1 MQSVLRFIENTN
13 TKTATVFI
21 ISLAL
26 VVLGID
32 LITGREVQF
41 PLIYVLPVGI
51 AAWRNQKTLAYAM
64 SIVLPL
70 VRGIYEFPWHTSA
83 SLPIASIN
91 TLMEIA
97 ALMLYSYL
105 VDKTA
110 TQKKT
115 ATKDD
120 YNKGTGDKPT
130 TRLCQE
136 YGHNTTRPGA
146 LSWNGG
152 RGGAGLPAA
161 GKRIDLRASGHRTG

>member
-70 VRGIYEFPWHTSA
+70 VRGVYEFPWHTSA

-110 TQKKT
+110 TQKKRLQKT
-115 ATKDD
+115 I
-120 YNKGTGDKPT
+120 T
-130 TRLCQE
+130 TREQE
-136 YGHNTTRPGA
+136 ISLLRAFARNTGTT
-146 LSWNGG
+146 LQG
-152 RGGAGLPAA
+152 RGLSPGMAEGVALV
-161 GKRIDLRASGHRTG
+161 